1 MFKPKTPIN
10 GKDYFVTAYADLGP
24 MSFAEKKACVVSLV
38 LLGLL
43 LTTNV
48 HKIAAGWCFVLVALL
63 MYMPGLSLANDE
75 DLKNL
80 NFPFVIFVA
89 GCFGI
94 GSAASAI
101 GIGDIVS
108 DLMLPLLSN
117 MGTTGILMS
126 VWFLCVALN
135 LLMTPLAI
143 WSLVAAPLASVALA
157 LGIDPSVFLYTIF
170 QGTDQIFMPYEYAS
184 YLIYFSFGL
193 IYLKDF
199 IKLFT
204 VKTILNAIFMVAIL
218 IPYWHIIG
226 LI

>member
-1 MFKPKTPIN
+1 
-10 GKDYFVTAYADLGP
+10 
-24 MSFAEKKACVVSLV
+24 
-38 LLGLL
+38 
-43 LTTNV
+43 
-48 HKIAAGWCFVLVALL
+48 
-63 MYMPGLSLANDE
+63 MYLPGLSLANDD
-75 DLKNL
+75 DLRTL

-89 GCFGI
+89 GCIGI
-94 GSAASAI
+94 GSVASAI

-108 DLMLPLLSN
+108 DLMLPLLAN

-126 VWFLCVALN
+126 VWFLCVAQK
-135 LLMTPLAI
+135 LLMPPLAI
-143 WSLVAAPLASVALA
+143 WSLVAAAFASVALA
-157 LGIDPSVFLYTIF
+157 LCFDPSVFLFTIF

-204 VKTILNAIFMVAIL
+204 VKTILNAIFMVVIL
-218 IPYWHIIG
+218 IPYWHLIG